1 MKDVEVEF
9 GQTEKGHEFLK
20 RLKRVKVYG
29 IIGLIL
35 ATGIVILN
43 AVTHANIW
51 EYTSAVALV
60 IASIVFLVQSDSLKR
75 KALRKFEQEKSKKRK

>member
-9 GQTEKGHEFLK
+9 GKTEKGHEFLK

-29 IIGLIL
+29 ILGLIL
-35 ATGIVILN
+35 AIGIVIFN
-43 AVTHANIW
+43 AITHASIW

-60 IASIVFLVQSDSLKR
+60 IASIVFLVQSDNLKR
-75 KALRKFEQEKSKKRK
+75 KALRKFEKEKSKKRK